1 MGVMTAAAGSDDRF
15 LNTQSPVILVLFLSL
30 SIIGLIQAVS
40 TAIFL
45 RYVEFSLSFS
55 VIETIL
61 EPFRNKNTNVTA
73 PSAFQNN
80 FL

>member
-1 MGVMTAAAGSDDRF
+1 MGVMTAAAGIDDRF

-61 EPFRNKNTNVTA
+61 ELFRNKNTNVTA